1 MKHIPIHHRVIKQ
14 YSSPRGSYDQ
24 PLLVRLRTQHHN
36 TYAVGFKERIVAYD
50 GIEEEIENWP
60 IGYGFTGGLTRTKP

>member
-1 MKHIPIHHRVIKQ
+1 MKHTPIHHRVIKQ

-36 TYAVGFKERIVAYD
+36 TYAVGFKERITASDDDFYPEV
-50 GIEEEIENWP
+50 ETTP
-60 IGYGFTGGLTRTKP
+60 IGFVRGLTRTKP